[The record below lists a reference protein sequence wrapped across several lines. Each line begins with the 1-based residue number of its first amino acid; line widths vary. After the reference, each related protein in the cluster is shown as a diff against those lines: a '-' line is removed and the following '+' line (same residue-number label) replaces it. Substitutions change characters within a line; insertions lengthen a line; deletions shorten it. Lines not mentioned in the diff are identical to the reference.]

1 MDLIKRFVRYI
12 MIDTQSDP
20 HSSSC
25 PSTPKQ
31 FNLAKLLLE
40 DLKALGVDAY
50 MDEKHCIVYGRVK
63 ANTDES
69 CPRIG
74 FIAHMDTAPDAKG
87 HDIHPKLLKDY
98 RGQTIVL
105 NKELNITMDP
115 ETFPVLKKD
124 IGSDLILTDGT
135 TLLGA
140 DDKAGVAEI
149 MDMLEELS
157 KHPELKHGDIAV
169 AFTPDEEVGRG
180 TENFDIAAFDVDYAY
195 TVDGSDVN
203 GIEYEN
209 FNASS
214 AKVIV
219 KGVGIHTGS
228 AKGKMLNSIQVAME
242 FQQMLPKFEDPSCTE
257 GYEGFHHLDRIEGR
271 VEETTMEYILRDH
284 DRSLLD
290 KKEADFLKAAEY
302 LNHKYGQ
309 DTVKVEIK
317 QTYAN
322 MKSIIEKHP
331 EIIERVKTKMRELGL
346 NPKSE
351 AIRGGTDGAALTYAG
366 LPCPNLGTGGRNF
379 HGRYEYACVREMRLA
394 SALLLKIATI
404 D

>member
-1 MDLIKRFVRYI
+1 M
-12 MIDTQSDP
+12 
-20 HSSSC
+20 
-25 PSTPKQ
+25 
-31 FNLAKLLLE
+31 
-40 DLKALGVDAY
+40 
-50 MDEKHCIVYGRVK
+50 
-63 ANTDES
+63 
-69 CPRIG
+69 
-74 FIAHMDTAPDAKG
+74 
-87 HDIHPKLLKDY
+87 
-98 RGQTIVL
+98 
-105 NKELNITMDP
+105 
-115 ETFPVLKKD
+115 
-124 IGSDLILTDGT
+124 
-135 TLLGA
+135 
-140 DDKAGVAEI
+140 
-149 MDMLEELS
+149 
-157 KHPELKHGDIAV
+157 
-169 AFTPDEEVGRG
+169 
-180 TENFDIAAFDVDYAY
+180 
-195 TVDGSDVN
+195 
-203 GIEYEN
+203 
-209 FNASS
+209 
-214 AKVIV
+214 
-219 KGVGIHTGS
+219 
-228 AKGKMLNSIQVAME
+228 
-242 FQQMLPKFEDPSCTE
+242 
-257 GYEGFHHLDRIEGR
+257 DRIEGR